1 MRFAVILAL
10 PTLIWAIYPPVTTLL
25 LGIMVCIV
33 LVGVLVSHVMAAC
46 EASINCV
53 GVF

>member
-1 MRFAVILAL
+1 MRLVVILAL
-10 PTLIWAIYPPVTTLL
+10 PTLIWALYPPVRTLL
-25 LGIMVCIV
+25 LGIMVCRV

-46 EASINCV
+46 EALINCI

>member
-25 LGIMVCIV
+25 LGIMVCKMLI
-33 LVGVLVSHVMAAC
+33 GVLVSQVMAAD
-46 EASINCV
+46 EALINCI
-53 GVF
+53 GIF